1 MMHIIH
7 DKVQTKRKI
16 IAFSQK
22 LFENRAKL
30 NILNLNS
37 NNLLLVN
44 LLKLSKLCNIPFHIN
59 MDLKTSAIEENK
71 DGTILLTLKET
82 VESSKDFYKENI
94 DQKNFRLQNHVRNSI
109 FLDHRPIKPNSSL
122 FKEEKDFSR
131 NKKLNP
137 TEIFEYWTQFKQVF
151 SESEFVLKEIKIE
164 KARLSKSIMNIGEKI
179 DQEDIGD
186 LSLINEDLLIK
197 IFNYLELWQE
207 KNVAKN
213 IVIFLLQIICTLLKQ
228 DKNGFYK
235 QQLNELKATKI
246 MIVLIW
252 EDDSNDELYLFYL
265 IKPLIL
271 LLEDGQPIIQRTI
284 YQFFLSNSSSQKF
297 FIKIKQLI
305 DLKSNRPHCDGEEVH
320 SKKLFLR
327 IFKLLQSFC
336 FGHYIDLQNYLRY
349 QTNSQNNCDLVNLTI
364 NVLISFEIIQE
375 NYEPIIQCFAA
386 LIEFIQGPCRGNQ
399 ETLIHSKFLDYSC
412 SVLAVDPIDCKIIF
426 EYMGKIKYQC
436 IITLH
441 SLLECTDSNDYL
453 LVHLRRALPIL
464 KLKKNLAQIYSLYQ
478 QSYNEE
484 YPQTCFFQPKNPE
497 IIIANGFLIYELLVR
512 LIKESNQ
519 EDEDEIDEFRFD
531 SSDSILALPLLERN
545 IVGEFSKFGKSFL
558 KYSFKTFQQTFQK
571 MKNTLLNK
579 SPDGLEIIKQIEL
592 KHQMQRALGF
602 FNQNIA
608 HIEIIRDKKLRKIFF
623 PVLPICRLIPQKLKE
638 EFLKKVTWTN
648 TKTKILDLML
658 WSDKFIKAMHHE
670 EKLNSIY
677 KRYKVL
683 EILMN
688 HGKLWEDSAFLLNI
702 AINLVILVSYR
713 EAENPKL
720 TTKEMES
727 YKFNEPYILYDNN
740 FTNTKGML
748 QIMGVLNLLFASMVV
763 LVLLIK
769 RGPLLVDLFQK
780 KQTKHGC
787 LIKIFYSVVGLLQD
801 FELSF
806 YLLYI
811 LMLILGLIIHPFFM
825 VVNMLDII
833 RIEIMSLVF
842 KVLWISQ
849 KKFILFFF
857 GFVIFEYYFSI
868 IGYIFFWRLYNG
880 FCDELWVCLMTT
892 FDYTF
897 KKYGSIGAFLID
909 INSEKNPYLG
919 IDHENSKL
927 FFMKFFFDNV
937 QYTILPL
944 LMVKVIAATLIDTF
958 GAIKSQLKEKQ
969 EDEKQICFICGI
981 KRETLDKS
989 SSRKQG
995 FYTHIK
1001 QDHYLWNY
1009 VFYRT
1014 YLELKPKNLFNGNE
1028 SYVYEKIKIN
1038 DISWFPVNQTAIV
1051 KDLNVEAGEKQ
1062 SLTNQIEENVIFF
1075 FFFLYKEKIKY
1086 INYFYF

>member
-22 LFENRAKL
+22 LFEQKERL

-37 NNLLLVN
+37 NNPLLVN
-44 LLKLSKLCNIPFHIN
+44 LLKLSKLCNIPFDIN
-59 MDLKTSAIEENK
+59 VNLKTSALDETEGAIA
-71 DGTILLTLKET
+71 TTLKET
-82 VESSKDFYKENI
+82 VDSSEDFYKENI
-94 DQKNFRLQNHVRNSI
+94 DQRNFRMQKHVRNSI
-109 FLDHRPIKPNSSL
+109 FLDHRPINPNPSH
-122 FKEEKDFSR
+122 FKEEKDFTR
-131 NKKLNP
+131 NKELNS
-137 TEIFEYWTQFKQVF
+137 TEIFEYWKEFKEVF
-151 SESEFVLKEIKIE
+151 SESNVVRKEIKFE
-164 KARLSKSIMNIGEKI
+164 KARLAKSIMNIGSNVDKEDEDEK
-179 DQEDIGD
+179 GD

-207 KNVAKN
+207 KKVAKN
-213 IVIFLLQIICTLLKQ
+213 IVIFLLQIICALLKQ
-228 DKNGFYK
+228 DKNGFCK
-235 QQLNELKATKI
+235 HQLNELKATKI
-246 MIVLIW
+246 NIVLIW

-265 IKPLIL
+265 IKSLIL

-305 DLKSNRPHCDGEEVH
+305 DLKSNRPHSDGEEVH
-320 SKKLFLR
+320 SKKLLLR

-336 FGHYIDLQNYLRY
+336 FGHYIDLQNYVRH
-349 QTNSQNNCDLVNLTI
+349 QTNSQSNCDLVNLTI
-364 NVLISFEIIQE
+364 KILISFEIVQK
-375 NYEPIIQCFAA
+375 NYAPILQCFEA

-412 SVLAVDPIDCKIIF
+412 SVLALDPADCKIIS
-426 EYMGKIKYQC
+426 EYLAKIKYKC

-484 YPQTCFFQPKNPE
+484 YPQSCFFQPKNPE
-497 IIIANGFLIYELLVR
+497 IIMANGFLIYDLLVR
-512 LIKESNQ
+512 LIKESNR
-519 EDEDEIDEFRFD
+519 EDEDEIDEFQFD

-558 KYSFKTFQQTFQK
+558 KYSFKSFQQTFQK

-608 HIEIIRDKKLRKIFF
+608 HIEIIRDNKLRKIFF
-623 PVLPICRLIPQKLKE
+623 PVLPICRLIPQELKDI
-638 EFLKKVTWTN
+638 FLKKVTWTN
-648 TKTKILDLML
+648 TKTKIQDLML
-658 WSDKFIKAMHHE
+658 WSDKFIQAMHHE

-688 HGKLWEDSAFLLNI
+688 HGKLWEDFAFYLNI
-702 AINLVILVSYR
+702 AINLVILLSYR
-713 EAENPKL
+713 DPDNPKL
-720 TTKEMES
+720 SFKERES
-727 YKFNEPYILYDNN
+727 SKLNEPFFLDDHN
-740 FTNTKGML
+740 FTGTKAML
-748 QIMGVLNLLFASMVV
+748 RIMGVLNLLFASMVM

-769 RGPLLVDLFQK
+769 RGPLLVNLFQRK
-780 KQTKHGC
+780 ETKYGC
-787 LIKIFYSVVGLLQD
+787 LLKIFYSVAGLLQD

-825 VVNMLDII
+825 VVNMLDIL

-849 KKFILFFF
+849 KKFMLFFIGF
-857 GFVIFEYYFSI
+857 GIYEYYFSI
-868 IGYIFFWRLYNG
+868 FGYIFFWKLYNG
-880 FCDELWVCLMTT
+880 YCDKLWICLMTT

-909 INSEKNPYLG
+909 QGSEKNPYLG
-919 IDHENSKL
+919 IDHENSTL
-927 FFMKFFFDNV
+927 FFMKFFFDNI

-944 LMVKVIAATLIDTF
+944 LMVKVIAGTLIDTF
-958 GAIKSQLKEKQ
+958 GAIQSQLKEKQ

-1051 KDLNVEAGEKQ
+1051 KDLNAEAGEKQ
-1062 SLTNQIEENVIFF
+1062 SLTNQIEENVVFF
-1075 FFFLYKEKIKY
+1075 SFWLFEKKLY
-1086 INYFYF
+1086 YFCF